1 MALPL
6 QLPPFSGYLE
16 AVSSSSRL
24 QRVSDIAA
32 DQWGLITRRQIS
44 DAGTP
49 PTTLDRITASRS
61 ALQRVASGVYHLVG
75 APIPDHIELRAAW
88 LQLAPDTPVWERR
101 PDQGV
106 VSHRSA
112 AAVYG
117 IGHLPADTHE
127 FTLPKRR
134 QTRRPDVKI
143 HIRSLTES
151 EWIKRNGLPVTR
163 PSRIAADLLREHEDP
178 EAVALIIA
186 EAIRTQ
192 IDDPATF
199 VAALTPH
206 AARLGFRRADG
217 LALLTWLLDLANA
230 PEAERCWTKPGP
242 PVVNQQE
249 SHERAAPLRLAGG
262 LPSRP
267 DRQAQRGGHVR
278 TVDTAAASTTSRVR
292 RTARTPLRP
301 RRSVDH
307 QGRHG
312 AARS

>member
-1 MALPL
+1 MAPLL
-6 QLPPFSGYLE
+6 QLPPFPGYLE

-49 PTTLDRITASRS
+49 PTTLDRITASGS

-117 IGHLPADTHE
+117 IGHLSADTHE

-151 EWIKRNGLPVTR
+151 ERIKRNGLPVTR

-206 AARLGFRRADG
+206 AARLGLRRADG

-230 PEAERCWTKPGP
+230 PEAERWLDEARATRRQPAGKP
-242 PVVNQQE
+242 
-249 SHERAAPLRLAGG
+249 
-262 LPSRP
+262 
-267 DRQAQRGGHVR
+267 
-278 TVDTAAASTTSRVR
+278 
-292 RTARTPLRP
+292 
-301 RRSVDH
+301 
-307 QGRHG
+307 
-312 AARS
+312 